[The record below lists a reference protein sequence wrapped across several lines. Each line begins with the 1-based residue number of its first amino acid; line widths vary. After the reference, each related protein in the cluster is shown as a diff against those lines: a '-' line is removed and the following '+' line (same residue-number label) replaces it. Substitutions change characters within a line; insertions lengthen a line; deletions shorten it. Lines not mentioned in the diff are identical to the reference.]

1 MGLAFGKF
9 RRNFGTPNQ
18 LYSIIPQ
25 LGVANFPERYVEA
38 ANTRYVSMVRPA
50 ILAALGL
57 SIFSLSP
64 VAGADKRYGPG
75 VTDTEIKIGQT
86 VPYSGPISSLSRF
99 GRVEA
104 AYLRKINASGG
115 INGRQVTLVSLDDA
129 FAPPKT
135 VEYTRK
141 LVEGDGVL
149 AIVGSVGTPTN
160 LAVAKYLNSK
170 AVPQILLLA
179 STPKLDDPENLPWTT
194 TFMMPQPVETRI
206 YAEYL
211 LKTRPDAKIAV
222 IYQNDDLGKGNLAG
236 FKAALGSR
244 ASTTVVGEAAYDITD
259 ATVDSQ
265 IIALKASGADT
276 LFHASSARFAAQ
288 AIRKAH
294 ELSWNVQH
302 VLLSG
307 VSGISA
313 VLRPAGLVAS
323 TGAIT
328 ALWLKSSE
336 DPMWDGDAG
345 MREYRA
351 FMKEWAPNE
360 ELEDAVFPYS
370 TAQMIVEILKRCGDD
385 LSRENLIRQATNIQG
400 IQLPMFLP
408 GVTINVSPSNRIAWR
423 KARMARFDGTRWVLL
438 DEVIGD

>member
-1 MGLAFGKF
+1 M
-9 RRNFGTPNQ
+9 
-18 LYSIIPQ
+18 I
-25 LGVANFPERYVEA
+25 
-38 ANTRYVSMVRPA
+38 RPL
-50 ILAALGL
+50 ILAL
-57 SIFSLSP
+57 SFSIASLSP
-64 VAGADKRYGPG
+64 VGAAEKKYGPG
-75 VTDTEIKIGQT
+75 VTDTEIKLGQT
-86 VPYSGPISSLSRF
+86 MPYSGPVSSLARF

-115 INGRQVTLVSLDDA
+115 VNGRRVTLVSLDDA
-129 FAPPKT
+129 FAPAKAA
-135 VEYTRK
+135 EQTRK
-141 LVEGDGVL
+141 LVESDGVL
-149 AIVGSVGTPTN
+149 AIVGSVGTPSN

-211 LKTRPDAKIAV
+211 LKTKPDAKIAV

-244 ASTTVVGEAAYDITD
+244 ASTMVVAEAAYDIMD
-259 ATVDSQ
+259 PTVDSQ
-265 IIALKASGADT
+265 IVALKASGADT
-276 LFHASSARFAAQ
+276 LFHASNARFAAQ

-294 ELSWNVQH
+294 ELGWKAQH

-307 VSGISA
+307 VSGIAA
-313 VLRPAGLVAS
+313 VMRPAGLAAS
-323 TGAIT
+323 TGAVT
-328 ALWLKSSE
+328 ALWMKSSE
-336 DPMWDGDAG
+336 DPMWEADAG

-360 ELEDAVFPYS
+360 EVEDSVFPYS
-370 TAQMIVEILKRCGDD
+370 TAQIIVEILKNCGDD
-385 LSRENLIRQATNIQG
+385 LSRENLIRQATNMRG
-400 IQLPMFLP
+400 VQLPLFLP
-408 GVTINVSPSNRIAWR
+408 GLTINVTPTNRIAWR

-438 DEVIGD
+438 DDVIGN

>member
-1 MGLAFGKF
+1 M
-9 RRNFGTPNQ
+9 
-18 LYSIIPQ
+18 
-25 LGVANFPERYVEA
+25 
-38 ANTRYVSMVRPA
+38 
-50 ILAALGL
+50 
-57 SIFSLSP
+57 
-64 VAGADKRYGPG
+64 
-75 VTDTEIKIGQT
+75 
-86 VPYSGPISSLSRF
+86 PYSGPVSSLARF

-115 INGRQVTLVSLDDA
+115 VNGRRVTLVSLDDA
-129 FAPPKT
+129 FAPAKAA
-135 VEYTRK
+135 EQTRK
-141 LVEGDGVL
+141 LVESDGVL
-149 AIVGSVGTPTN
+149 AIVGSVGTPSN

-211 LKTRPDAKIAV
+211 LKTKPDAKIAV

-244 ASTTVVGEAAYDITD
+244 ASTMVVAEAAYDIMD
-259 ATVDSQ
+259 PTVDSQ
-265 IIALKASGADT
+265 IVALKASGADT
-276 LFHASSARFAAQ
+276 LFHASNARFAAQ

-294 ELSWNVQH
+294 ELGWKVQH

-307 VSGISA
+307 VSGIAA
-313 VLRPAGLVAS
+313 VMRPAGLAAS
-323 TGAIT
+323 TGAVT
-328 ALWLKSSE
+328 ALWMKSSE
-336 DPMWDGDAG
+336 DPMWEADAG

-360 ELEDAVFPYS
+360 EVEDSVFPYA
-370 TAQMIVEILKRCGDD
+370 TAQIIVEILKNCGDD
-385 LSRENLIRQATNIQG
+385 LSRENLIRQATNIRG
-400 IQLPMFLP
+400 VQLPLFLP
-408 GVTINVSPSNRIAWR
+408 GLTINVTPTNRVAWR

-438 DEVIGD
+438 DDVIGN

>member
-1 MGLAFGKF
+1 M
-9 RRNFGTPNQ
+9 
-18 LYSIIPQ
+18 I
-25 LGVANFPERYVEA
+25 
-38 ANTRYVSMVRPA
+38 RPL
-50 ILAALGL
+50 ILAL
-57 SIFSLSP
+57 SFSIASLSP
-64 VAGADKRYGPG
+64 VGAAEKKYGPG
-75 VTDTEIKIGQT
+75 VTDTEIKLGQT
-86 VPYSGPISSLSRF
+86 MPYSGPVSSLARF

-115 INGRQVTLVSLDDA
+115 VNGRRVTLVSLDDA
-129 FAPPKT
+129 FAPAKAA
-135 VEYTRK
+135 EQTRK
-141 LVEGDGVL
+141 LVESDGVL
-149 AIVGSVGTPTN
+149 AIVGSVGTPSN

-211 LKTRPDAKIAV
+211 LKTKPDAKIAV

-244 ASTTVVGEAAYDITD
+244 ASTMVVAEAAYDIMD
-259 ATVDSQ
+259 PTVDSQ
-265 IIALKASGADT
+265 IVALKASGADT
-276 LFHASSARFAAQ
+276 LFHASNARFAAQ

-294 ELSWNVQH
+294 ELGWKVQH

-307 VSGISA
+307 VSGIAA
-313 VLRPAGLVAS
+313 VMRPAGLAAS
-323 TGAIT
+323 TGAVT
-328 ALWLKSSE
+328 ALWMKSSE
-336 DPMWDGDAG
+336 DPMWEADAG

-360 ELEDAVFPYS
+360 EVEDSVFPYS
-370 TAQMIVEILKRCGDD
+370 TAQIIVEILKNCGDD
-385 LSRENLIRQATNIQG
+385 LSRENLIRQATNIRG
-400 IQLPMFLP
+400 VQLPLFLP
-408 GVTINVSPSNRIAWR
+408 GLTINVTPANRIAWR

-438 DEVIGD
+438 DDVIGN

>member
-1 MGLAFGKF
+1 M
-9 RRNFGTPNQ
+9 
-18 LYSIIPQ
+18 I
-25 LGVANFPERYVEA
+25 
-38 ANTRYVSMVRPA
+38 RPL
-50 ILAALGL
+50 ILAL
-57 SIFSLSP
+57 SFSIASLSP
-64 VAGADKRYGPG
+64 VGAAEKKYGPG
-75 VTDTEIKIGQT
+75 VTDTEIKLGQT
-86 VPYSGPISSLSRF
+86 MPYSGPVSSLARF

-115 INGRQVTLVSLDDA
+115 VNGRRVTLVSLDDA
-129 FAPPKT
+129 FAPAKAA
-135 VEYTRK
+135 EQTRK
-141 LVEGDGVL
+141 LVESDGVL
-149 AIVGSVGTPTN
+149 AIVGSVGTPSN

-211 LKTRPDAKIAV
+211 LKTKPDAKIAV

-244 ASTTVVGEAAYDITD
+244 ASTMVVAEAAYDIMD
-259 ATVDSQ
+259 PTVDSQ
-265 IIALKASGADT
+265 IVALKASGADT
-276 LFHASSARFAAQ
+276 LFHASNARFAAQ

-294 ELSWNVQH
+294 ELGWKVQH

-307 VSGISA
+307 VSGIAA
-313 VLRPAGLVAS
+313 VMRPAGLAAS
-323 TGAIT
+323 TGAVT
-328 ALWLKSSE
+328 ALWMKSSE
-336 DPMWDGDAG
+336 DPMWEADAG

-360 ELEDAVFPYS
+360 EVEDSVFPYS
-370 TAQMIVEILKRCGDD
+370 TAQIIVEILKNCGDD
-385 LSRENLIRQATNIQG
+385 LSRENLIRQATNMRG
-400 IQLPMFLP
+400 VQLPLFLP
-408 GVTINVSPSNRIAWR
+408 GLTINVTPTNRVAWR

-438 DEVIGD
+438 DDVIGN

>member
-1 MGLAFGKF
+1 M
-9 RRNFGTPNQ
+9 
-18 LYSIIPQ
+18 I
-25 LGVANFPERYVEA
+25 
-38 ANTRYVSMVRPA
+38 RPL
-50 ILAALGL
+50 ILAL
-57 SIFSLSP
+57 SFSIASLSP
-64 VAGADKRYGPG
+64 VGAAEKKYGPG
-75 VTDTEIKIGQT
+75 VTDTEIKLGQT
-86 VPYSGPISSLSRF
+86 MPYSGPVSSLARF

-115 INGRQVTLVSLDDA
+115 VNGRRVTLVSLDDA
-129 FAPPKT
+129 FAPAKAA
-135 VEYTRK
+135 EQTRK
-141 LVEGDGVL
+141 LVESDGVL
-149 AIVGSVGTPTN
+149 AIVGSVGTPSN

-211 LKTRPDAKIAV
+211 LKTKPDAKIAV

-244 ASTTVVGEAAYDITD
+244 ASTMVVAEAAYDIMD
-259 ATVDSQ
+259 PTVDSQ
-265 IIALKASGADT
+265 IVALKASGADT
-276 LFHASSARFAAQ
+276 LFHASNARFAAQ

-294 ELSWNVQH
+294 ELGWKAQH

-307 VSGISA
+307 VSGIAA
-313 VLRPAGLVAS
+313 VMRPAGLAAS
-323 TGAIT
+323 TGAVT
-328 ALWLKSSE
+328 ALWMKSSE
-336 DPMWDGDAG
+336 DPMWEADAG

-360 ELEDAVFPYS
+360 EVEDSVFPYS
-370 TAQMIVEILKRCGDD
+370 TAQIIVEILKNCGDD
-385 LSRENLIRQATNIQG
+385 LSRENLIRQATNIRG
-400 IQLPMFLP
+400 VQLPLFLP
-408 GVTINVSPSNRIAWR
+408 GLTINVTPTNRIAWR

-438 DEVIGD
+438 DDVIGN

>member
-1 MGLAFGKF
+1 M
-9 RRNFGTPNQ
+9 
-18 LYSIIPQ
+18 I
-25 LGVANFPERYVEA
+25 
-38 ANTRYVSMVRPA
+38 RPL
-50 ILAALGL
+50 ILAL
-57 SIFSLSP
+57 SFSIASLSP
-64 VAGADKRYGPG
+64 VGAAEKKYGPG
-75 VTDTEIKIGQT
+75 VTDTEIKLGQT
-86 VPYSGPISSLSRF
+86 MPYSGPVSSLARF

-115 INGRQVTLVSLDDA
+115 VNGRRVTLVSLDDA
-129 FAPPKT
+129 FAPAKAA
-135 VEYTRK
+135 EQTRK
-141 LVEGDGVL
+141 LVESDGVL
-149 AIVGSVGTPTN
+149 AIVGSVGTPSN

-211 LKTRPDAKIAV
+211 LKTKPDAKIAV

-244 ASTTVVGEAAYDITD
+244 ASTMVVAEAAYDIMD
-259 ATVDSQ
+259 PTVDSQ
-265 IIALKASGADT
+265 IVALKASGADT
-276 LFHASSARFAAQ
+276 LFHASNARFAAQ

-294 ELSWNVQH
+294 ELGWKAQH

-307 VSGISA
+307 VSGIAA
-313 VLRPAGLVAS
+313 VMRPAGLAAS
-323 TGAIT
+323 TGAVT
-328 ALWLKSSE
+328 ALWMKSSE
-336 DPMWDGDAG
+336 DPMWEADAG

-360 ELEDAVFPYS
+360 EVEDSVFPYS
-370 TAQMIVEILKRCGDD
+370 TAQIIVEILKNCGDD
-385 LSRENLIRQATNIQG
+385 LSRENLIRQATNMRG
-400 IQLPMFLP
+400 VQLPLFLP
-408 GVTINVSPSNRIAWR
+408 GLTINVTPANRIAWR

-438 DEVIGD
+438 DDVIGN

>member
-1 MGLAFGKF
+1 M
-9 RRNFGTPNQ
+9 
-18 LYSIIPQ
+18 I
-25 LGVANFPERYVEA
+25 
-38 ANTRYVSMVRPA
+38 RPL
-50 ILAALGL
+50 ILAL
-57 SIFSLSP
+57 SFSIASLSP
-64 VAGADKRYGPG
+64 VGAAEKKYGPG
-75 VTDTEIKIGQT
+75 VTDTEIKLGQT
-86 VPYSGPISSLSRF
+86 MPYSGPVSSLARF

-115 INGRQVTLVSLDDA
+115 VNGRRVTLVSLDDA
-129 FAPPKT
+129 FAPAKAA
-135 VEYTRK
+135 EQTRK
-141 LVEGDGVL
+141 LVESDGVL
-149 AIVGSVGTPTN
+149 AIVGSVGTPSN

-211 LKTRPDAKIAV
+211 LKTKPDAKIAV

-244 ASTTVVGEAAYDITD
+244 ASTMVVAEAAYDIMD
-259 ATVDSQ
+259 PTVDSQ
-265 IIALKASGADT
+265 IVALKASGADT
-276 LFHASSARFAAQ
+276 LFHASNARFAAQ

-294 ELSWNVQH
+294 ELGWKVQH

-307 VSGISA
+307 VSGIAA
-313 VLRPAGLVAS
+313 VMRPAGLAAS
-323 TGAIT
+323 TGAVT
-328 ALWLKSSE
+328 ALWMKSSE
-336 DPMWDGDAG
+336 DPMWEADAG

-360 ELEDAVFPYS
+360 EVEDSVFPYS
-370 TAQMIVEILKRCGDD
+370 TAQIIVEILKNCGDD
-385 LSRENLIRQATNIQG
+385 LSRENLIRQATNIRG
-400 IQLPMFLP
+400 VQLPLFLP
-408 GVTINVSPSNRIAWR
+408 GLTINVTPTNRVAWR

-438 DEVIGD
+438 DDVIGN

>member
-1 MGLAFGKF
+1 M
-9 RRNFGTPNQ
+9 
-18 LYSIIPQ
+18 I
-25 LGVANFPERYVEA
+25 
-38 ANTRYVSMVRPA
+38 RPL
-50 ILAALGL
+50 ILAL
-57 SIFSLSP
+57 SFSIASLSP
-64 VAGADKRYGPG
+64 VGAAEKKYGPG
-75 VTDTEIKIGQT
+75 VTDTEIKLGQT
-86 VPYSGPISSLSRF
+86 MPYSGPVSSLARF

-115 INGRQVTLVSLDDA
+115 VNGRRVTLVSLDDA
-129 FAPPKT
+129 FAPAKAA
-135 VEYTRK
+135 EQTRK
-141 LVEGDGVL
+141 LVESDGVL
-149 AIVGSVGTPTN
+149 AIVGSVGTPSN

-211 LKTRPDAKIAV
+211 LKTKPDAKIAV

-244 ASTTVVGEAAYDITD
+244 ASTMVVAEAAYDIMD
-259 ATVDSQ
+259 PTVDSQ
-265 IIALKASGADT
+265 IVALKASGADT
-276 LFHASSARFAAQ
+276 LFHASNARFAAQ

-294 ELSWNVQH
+294 ELGWKAQH

-307 VSGISA
+307 VSGIAA
-313 VLRPAGLVAS
+313 VMRPAGLAAS
-323 TGAIT
+323 TGAVT
-328 ALWLKSSE
+328 ALWMKSSE
-336 DPMWDGDAG
+336 DPMWEADAG

-360 ELEDAVFPYS
+360 EVEDSVFPYA
-370 TAQMIVEILKRCGDD
+370 TAQIIVEILKNCGDD
-385 LSRENLIRQATNIQG
+385 LSRENLIRQATNMRG
-400 IQLPMFLP
+400 VQLPLFLP
-408 GVTINVSPSNRIAWR
+408 GLTINVTPTNRIAWR

-438 DEVIGD
+438 DDVIGN